1 MPGPVPGAADCVP
14 THHVLNEIEDN
25 LQSRKQ
31 VSPPKIKCLNTHIL
45 TILVE
50 SLLYARHRIGGC
62 GRDSMEKK
70 GRQV

>member
-50 SLLYARHRIGGC
+50 SLLYARH
-62 GRDSMEKK
+62 
-70 GRQV
+70 